1 MAVMIICWTLTT
13 YTSVQ
18 YKTSPCG
25 ICGGKSGKGTDY
37 YPNAV
42 KLGYNAMKG
51 AEYFVSL

>member
-1 MAVMIICWTLTT
+1 MAVVISRWPHAA

-18 YKTSPCG
+18 YKTSLCG
-25 ICGGKSGKGTDY
+25 TCGGKSGKGTDY

-42 KLGYNAMKG
+42 KLIYNVLKG